1 MVRVLPNL
9 GNCVALSNQP
19 PHPAHTASSLP
30 PPPSASP
37 RSSDRQRVTFVADGL
52 IAPLPPVADAP
63 ARMSSTTPSRDLRV
77 SVCIPTNAR
86 PELIVR
92 AIGSVLAQSKLPY
105 EILIGDDS
113 DDDATAET
121 IERLQA
127 ATLVPMRLFRNRPRL
142 GQGRNVGKLIAH
154 ASGDAILLLH
164 DDDRIE
170 PRGIE
175 TLARA
180 LSSDERVVLAFGKS
194 WAVDIAGK
202 KNRAETTSL
211 NEYYYRTPDRNGI
224 VRDTLVSAALQ
235 QVPGSGFLVRT
246 EAARAASYDKAAR
259 YHNACDYVF
268 NVELALRTEGAFY
281 FCDEYVH
288 CYHRTPVSL
297 SRSPTGNSALMAFA
311 YAHSLRNELDEL
323 DDFRK
328 RMRERSTLAIGQAAR
343 LGHLS
348 QAAKW
353 FFGPYHRGR
362 ILSPWGVRSA
372 MKIVWAFVRGRQF
385 NAAKPTIPEAA
396 SRPVEAVEAE
406 DYQASG
412 FESLGRR

>member
-1 MVRVLPNL
+1 
-9 GNCVALSNQP
+9 
-19 PHPAHTASSLP
+19 
-30 PPPSASP
+30 
-37 RSSDRQRVTFVADGL
+37 
-52 IAPLPPVADAP
+52 
-63 ARMSSTTPSRDLRV
+63 MSSTTSGRDLRV

-142 GQGRNVGKLIAH
+142 GQGRNVGNLIAH

-180 LSSDERVVLAFGKS
+180 LGDDEQVVLAFGKS
-194 WAVDIAGK
+194 WAVDAEGK

-211 NEYYYRTPDRNGI
+211 NEYYYRTPDRRGI
-224 VRDTLVSAALQ
+224 VRDALVSAALQ

-246 EAARAASYDKAAR
+246 EAARAASYEKAAQ

-311 YAHSLRNELDEL
+311 YAHSLREQLGELDT
-323 DDFRK
+323 FRK
-328 RMRERSTLAIGQAAR
+328 WMRERSTPAIGQAAR

-348 QAAKW
+348 HAARW

-362 ILSPWGVRSA
+362 ILSPWGLRSA
-372 MKIVWAFVRGRQF
+372 MKIAWAFMRGRQF
-385 NAAKPTIPEAA
+385 NPAKPVIRCAA
-396 SRPVEAVEAE
+396 SRSIDELKAGDFQP
-406 DYQASG
+406 SG
-412 FESLGRR
+412 LQSLGPR

>member
-1 MVRVLPNL
+1 
-9 GNCVALSNQP
+9 
-19 PHPAHTASSLP
+19 
-30 PPPSASP
+30 
-37 RSSDRQRVTFVADGL
+37 
-52 IAPLPPVADAP
+52 
-63 ARMSSTTPSRDLRV
+63 MSSSPPSRDLRV

-86 PELIVR
+86 PELIIR
-92 AIGSVLAQSKLPY
+92 AIGSTLAQSKLPY

-113 DDDATAET
+113 EDDATAET
-121 IERLQA
+121 VERLQA
-127 ATLVPMRLFRNRPRL
+127 ATVVPMRLFRNRPRL
-142 GQGRNVGKLIAH
+142 GQGRNVGNLIAH

-170 PRGIE
+170 PRAIE

-180 LSSDERVVLAFGKS
+180 LDDREVVLAFGKS
-194 WAVDIAGK
+194 WVVDAEGK

-211 NEYYYRTPDRNGI
+211 NEHYYRTPDQRGI
-224 VRDTLVSAALQ
+224 VRDTLASAALQ

-246 EAARAASYDKAAR
+246 EAARTASYEKAAH
-259 YHNACDYVF
+259 YYNACDYVF

-311 YAHSLRNELDEL
+311 YAHSLRDELDEL
-323 DDFRK
+323 DGFRK
-328 RMRERSTLAIGQAAR
+328 WMRERSTLAIGQAAR

-348 QAAKW
+348 QAARW

-362 ILSPWGVRSA
+362 ILSPWGMRSA
-372 MKIVWAFVRGRQF
+372 MKIAWAFVRGRQF
-385 NAAKPTIPEAA
+385 NSAKPVIPEGA
-396 SRPVEAVEAE
+396 SRAVKEIEAGE
-406 DYQASG
+406 YQPSRL
-412 FESLGRR
+412 ESLGPR